1 MARRTTLLIA
11 SALAIAVVAAAAF
24 WLSRPPAAE
33 ALTLQSAPLLR
44 TLQFSGRV
52 EARSRVEAGST
63 LTGRVAA
70 VAVQEGDA
78 VGAGQVLLRLDDAEW
93 RAALA
98 QAEAGERQAAARLAG
113 LRAGGRDTA
122 AAAVAQAQAQLAA
135 AQAEQDRTRALVG
148 QGFLSPARLDEATR
162 ALAVA
167 RAQLDAAQAQR
178 SALGTAGSEIAQA
191 EAALALARAGAD
203 AARTRLAQSVVR
215 APAGAR
221 VLQRLAEPGQIVQP
235 GRVLLVLALDG
246 PLELAAQVDERFLE
260 ELRVGQRAAVRAD
273 AFPQQRFDA
282 VLDRIAPRVDAQRGS
297 VELRFALPAPPDFLR
312 EDMTLSIEVTTAA
325 REHARVLPL
334 AALRGLPDAADA
346 QAAEVWVADD
356 GRVRARR
363 VTLGLRT
370 LQAVE
375 VLDGLADGDAVLV
388 GTAPP
393 PGARVRPV
401 ATAAN
406 GMAGGQGAE
415 AATAVM
421 QTMGR

>member
-1 MARRTTLLIA
+1 
-11 SALAIAVVAAAAF
+11 
-24 WLSRPPAAE
+24 
-33 ALTLQSAPLLR
+33 
-44 TLQFSGRV
+44 
-52 EARSRVEAGST
+52 
-63 LTGRVAA
+63 
-70 VAVQEGDA
+70 
-78 VGAGQVLLRLDDAEW
+78 
-93 RAALA
+93 
-98 QAEAGERQAAARLAG
+98 
-113 LRAGGRDTA
+113 
-122 AAAVAQAQAQLAA
+122 
-135 AQAEQDRTRALVG
+135 
-148 QGFLSPARLDEATR
+148 
-162 ALAVA
+162 
-167 RAQLDAAQAQR
+167 
-178 SALGTAGSEIAQA
+178 
-191 EAALALARAGAD
+191 
-203 AARTRLAQSVVR
+203 VVR